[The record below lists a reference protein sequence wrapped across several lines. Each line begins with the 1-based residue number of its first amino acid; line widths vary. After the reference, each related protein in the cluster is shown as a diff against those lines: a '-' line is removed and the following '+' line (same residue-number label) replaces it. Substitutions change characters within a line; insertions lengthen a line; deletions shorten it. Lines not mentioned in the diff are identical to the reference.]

1 MYLGLQTRRLRAD
14 LTFSSDGNEFSGE
27 GHGMSVGQ
35 QVSVLR
41 AFKVRGAESRKEAYA
56 RNVAVDAQT
65 AGLRLLAE

>member
-1 MYLGLQTRRLRAD
+1 
-14 LTFSSDGNEFSGE
+14 
-27 GHGMSVGQ
+27 MSVGQ